1 MPSSLLCLQMDFFGL
16 WPTETLDASTLS
28 ADLALNFLPL
38 DGISDFLLH
47 LFTVP

>member
-1 MPSSLLCLQMDFFGL
+1 MPSSLQRLRMDFFVL
-16 WPTETLDASTLS
+16 RLTETLDASTLS

-38 DGISDFLLH
+38 DGFSNFLLR

>member
-1 MPSSLLCLQMDFFGL
+1 MPSSLLHLRMDFFGL
-16 WPTETLDASTLS
+16 RPTETLDASTLS

-38 DGISDFLLH
+38 DGFSNFLLR